1 MGVVYTI
8 NCIYMHTIEMSFL
21 TIKDF
26 DYPTKA
32 ILSKGSLDPADHDA
46 PPPIEFAFTNFKS
59 TNHLP

>member
-1 MGVVYTI
+1 
-8 NCIYMHTIEMSFL
+8 MHTIEMSFL

-32 ILSKGSLDPADHDA
+32 ILSKGSLDPADRDA